1 MRMKDRRTRLLDALA
16 AGEMDVDELARRFE
30 VSASTIRRDLQRLDG
45 EKAVRRTYGGAI
57 LANNPSELTLD
68 ERMAVNGAQKRAIA
82 RAAAGLIGEGET
94 VILDAGST
102 VAALGQLLRGRRLR
116 IVTNNL
122 SLLPFLGRD
131 PGLELIV
138 LGGKFRPTSMSTV
151 GVLAVEAMRR
161 ITADHVFTSADG
173 IVAEHGLCEASL
185 DQIALKSLM
194 MSQARQ
200 VVVLADASKL
210 GRAAQP
216 FWAPL
221 PPRFTLVTDAA
232 VRDGQRRALEAA
244 GADLRI
250 AEAS

>member
-1 MRMKDRRTRLLDALA
+1 MRLKDRRARLLEALA
-16 AGEMDVDELARRFE
+16 SGELDVDELARRFA

-57 LANNPSELTLD
+57 LANHASELTLD
-68 ERMAVNGAQKRAIA
+68 ERLAVNGVQKRAIA
-82 RAAAGLIGEGET
+82 RVAADLIGEGET

-102 VAALGQLLRGRRLR
+102 VAALGQLLRGRRIR

-138 LGGKFRPTSMSTV
+138 LGGKFRTTSMSTV
-151 GVLAVEAMRR
+151 GSLAVEAMRR

-173 IVAEHGLCEASL
+173 IVAGHGLCEASL
-185 DQIALKSLM
+185 DQVALKSLM
-194 MSQARQ
+194 MSQAHK

-221 PPRFTLVTDAA
+221 PPSFTLVTDGA
-232 VRDGQRRALEAA
+232 VPDRQRNALEAV
-244 GADLRI
+244 GAELRI
-250 AEAS
+250 AETA